1 MADCKAQPVSRVNQG
16 VDNKQANEAKGSSD
30 TEIFMTAVAGLCL
43 VFVFGGVIFEGLKAG
58 GNTAGYVTLLA
69 LIAPVESVRPLY
81 FAFVMLPAL
90 VAFLAVGVPV
100 LVRVL
105 LRMKQVH
112 ARDRAFLF
120 ALGLCCLLLY
130 VDRVAGNASFLGLL
144 LALSIGLRGGSR
156 TIRRLATKLAGGL
169 CLLTASSL
177 VLLTWMG
184 AGVQAGAPPGVA
196 VLPTLVM
203 LTCFLLLLSMVSVAL
218 AQRGPQASVAAIL
231 LWCAALAWYPLAV
244 TGTELLAAAVDMQ
257 AAAGLVMIFVLL
269 ADGALLVFYRR
280 SMGAA

>member
-1 MADCKAQPVSRVNQG
+1 M
-16 VDNKQANEAKGSSD
+16 DNKQANEATGSSD
-30 TEIFMTAVAGLCL
+30 TEIFMTAVAGLCM

-58 GNTAGYVTLLA
+58 GDTAGYVTLLA
-69 LIAPVESVRPLY
+69 LMAPVESVRPLY

-100 LVRVL
+100 LVRIL
-105 LRMKQVH
+105 LRIKQAQ
-112 ARDRAFLF
+112 ARDRAFLL
-120 ALGLCCLLLY
+120 ALALCCLLLY
-130 VDRVAGNASFLGLL
+130 VDGAAGNASLLGLL
-144 LALSIGLRGGSR
+144 LALGIGLRGGSR

-177 VLLTWMG
+177 ALLTWMG

-203 LTCFLLLLSMVSVAL
+203 LTCFLLLLSMVSAAL
-218 AQRGPQASVAAIL
+218 AQRGPLASLAATL
-231 LWCAALAWYPLAV
+231 LWCTALAWYSLAV

-269 ADGALLVFYRR
+269 ADGGLLVFSRR
-280 SMGAA
+280 YMGQA

>member
-1 MADCKAQPVSRVNQG
+1 M
-16 VDNKQANEAKGSSD
+16 DNTQANEATGSSD
-30 TEIFMTAVAGLCL
+30 TEIFMTAVAGLCM
-43 VFVFGGVIFEGLKAG
+43 VFVFGGVIFWGLKAG
-58 GNTAGYVTLLA
+58 GDAAGYVTLLA

-81 FAFVMLPAL
+81 FAFVMFPAL

-105 LRMKQVH
+105 LRMRQ
-112 ARDRAFLF
+112 AQGRDRAFLL
-120 ALGLCCLLLY
+120 ALALCCLLLY
-130 VDRVAGNASFLGLL
+130 VDRAAGLASILGLL
-144 LALSIGLRGGSR
+144 LALGIGLRGGLR
-156 TIRRLATKLAGGL
+156 TVRRLATKLAGGL

-203 LTCFLLLLSMVSVAL
+203 LTCFLLLLSMVSTVL
-218 AQRGPQASVAAIL
+218 AKLGPLAIVAAIL

-244 TGTELLAAAVDMQ
+244 TGTELLVAAVDMQ
-257 AAAGLVMIFVLL
+257 APAGLVMIFVLV
-269 ADGALLVFYRR
+269 ADGALLVFARR
-280 SMGAA
+280 SMGQA